1 MSKHAPGPPSHDE
14 GLSLTLF
21 VGGDHPSSVRAGE
34 ALRSALEP
42 HETLRDHLRVIDVF
56 DEPRTALGAG
66 VVATPSL
73 LAADGERRLWM
84 IGELEDRAELERF
97 LRSFLD
103 GVGRTIPPEPAGP
116 GDALD
121 AGK

>member
-1 MSKHAPGPPSHDE
+1 MSEAALGPPPIDD

-21 VGGDHPSSVRAGE
+21 VGGNHPSSIRASE
-34 ALRSALEP
+34 ALRSALEAHP
-42 HETLRDHLRVIDVF
+42 GLRDILRVIDVF
-56 DEPRTALGAG
+56 DEPRAASGAG

-84 IGELEDRAELERF
+84 IGEVADTADLERF
-97 LRSFLD
+97 LKSFLD
-103 GVGRTIPPEPAGP
+103 GIGQRPPTESGAR